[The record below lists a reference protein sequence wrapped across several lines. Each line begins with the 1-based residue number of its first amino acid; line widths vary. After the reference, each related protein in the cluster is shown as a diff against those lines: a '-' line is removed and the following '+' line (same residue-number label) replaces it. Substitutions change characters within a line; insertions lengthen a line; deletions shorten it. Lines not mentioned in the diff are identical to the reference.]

1 MIVFD
6 RLWLKMKEKNVS
18 TYTLREKYD
27 FHTDTISNLRNNQI
41 IKTNTLSKLC
51 EILDCQLEDIAKYR
65 KD

>member
-6 RLWLKMKEKNVS
+6 RLWQTMKDKNIS

-51 EILDCQLEDIAKYR
+51 EILDCQLEDIAEYR

>member
-6 RLWLKMKEKNVS
+6 RLWQTMKEKNIA

-27 FHTDTISNLRNNQI
+27 FYTDTISNLRNNQI
-41 IKTNTLSKLC
+41 IKTNTLSELC
-51 EILDCQLEDIAKYR
+51 EILDGQLEDIAEHK